1 MFRSFIDVA
10 QSALLPLLTAAD
22 AAAAELSLQLMLQ
35 QQGVPKKKRNF
46 VTVCRFPK
54 PFNQQI

>member
-35 QQGVPKKKRNF
+35 QQGVPKKRNF